1 MINQGNIHDAAIL
14 GLFYEL
20 KEEKLFIQTE
30 LSSGAKILMEF
41 NHVFGWDLSPFDEQ
55 NILFD
60 FHEYDKTNL
69 PDWIVED
76 FNVPEEYIG
85 LIKTE
90 EAKLFYLDASNG
102 LGGYVIAKSLTLIK
116 NKSLGI
122 SDQLT

>member
-1 MINQGNIHDAAIL
+1 MINQDHFHDAAIL

-20 KEEKLFIQTE
+20 KEEKLFVQVE

-69 PDWIVED
+69 PERIVED
-76 FNVPEEYIG
+76 FNVPQEYID
-85 LIKTE
+85 LIKAE
-90 EAKLFYLDASNG
+90 ETKLFYLEPSNG
-102 LGGYVIAKSLTLIK
+102 LGGYVIAKNLALIK
-116 NKSLGI
+116 NKFLGI
-122 SDQLT
+122 SGQ